1 MRRAPSR
8 RPSAYLALAT
18 GVSFLL
24 VLQTRAGF
32 LASSASSSSGTP
44 AVQGAG
50 AYAFLVRAAFA
61 GSALALLA
69 TWLRDRAADRG
80 GHAAVLPTSA
90 PGGAAS
96 RWDGS
101 RWVRDVEMA
110 PASAS
115 ASAAYDADASFAYQ
129 GSETP
134 DERARREH
142 RERVEAEYWARVE
155 AEEERRREAR
165 EREREAEREEDRR
178 RRDRDRARE
187 RRDRGEKKR
196 QKEKPPPPPS
206 PPPPPPSS
214 SSSSS
219 SRSAADDASA
229 AAKGT
234 GKKSQKWAAMEERWA
249 ALESRAADGGEG
261 GGNGDASLLGY
272 DDIPWPPKMS
282 ALLTH
287 TAGGAGAD
295 QRATKMAYMKCVRR
309 WHPDKFA
316 ARYGARLR
324 PSERE
329 KTLERV
335 GAVAR
340 ALNAAFAKA
349 QRGGS

>member
-8 RPSAYLALAT
+8 RASAYLALAT

-196 QKEKPPPPPS
+196 QKEKPPPPP
-206 PPPPPPSS
+206 PPPP
-214 SSSSS
+214 S

-324 PSERE
+324 ASERE